1 MKIYISLVRFSCALA
16 KLPDV
21 ENTQFHAGFLDGMR
35 RILEPI
41 AIDLALIIR
50 LLHSQVALGNGMS
63 CIFISA
69 QLWRIK
75 LTYIF

>member
-21 ENTQFHAGFLDGMR
+21 DNSQFHAGFLDGMR
-35 RILEPI
+35 SILEPI

-50 LLHSQVALGNGMS
+50 LLNSHVALGNGAS
-63 CIFISA
+63 RIFLSA
-69 QLWRIK
+69 HDS
-75 LTYIF
+75 FSA